1 MTALNFP
8 VELRCICALGFLEV
22 EHAKFCNL
30 SEEEEDI
37 SAKRSVG
44 QKIRKLTNY
53 LKSYSMD
60 LSIPVDL
67 EAIEKLVKKHE
78 IRLFA
83 EEDISEEILTKMT
96 QFLILFKTAK
106 MNLPVG
112 KSGSQVMKP
121 FSKVNQVRLL

>member
-1 MTALNFP
+1 MTTLNFP
-8 VELRCICALGFLEV
+8 VELRCLCALGFLEG
-22 EHAKFCNL
+22 EHAKFCHL

-37 SAKRSVG
+37 SMKRSLG

-83 EEDISEEILTKMT
+83 EEDISEEILANMT
-96 QFLILFKTAK
+96 QFLRLLKTAK
-106 MNLPVG
+106 MNLPVDKADL
-112 KSGSQVMKP
+112 KS
-121 FSKVNQVRLL
+121 